1 MLNPFP
7 GKFCD
12 TADDCIFIIEDGMTT
27 SQRMELLSGDP
38 DLWEKF
44 NQKACSQ
51 ACEDKQKSIEASL
64 ETLDNIFD
72 NIAEQRLKRNSNN
85 QTLRGERS
93 KKRKKNRY
101 NKKKFKGRF
110 ILNKTHYEKARLVI
124 NCKSSL
130 PI

>member
-1 MLNPFP
+1 
-7 GKFCD
+7 
-12 TADDCIFIIEDGMTT
+12 MTT

-38 DLWEKF
+38 DLWGKF
-44 NQKACSQ
+44 NKEACSQ
-51 ACEDKQKSIEASL
+51 ACEEKQKSIEASL